1 MRVVSRLLI
10 GLTALLLLPTVSMS
24 ARPPL
29 WPDDMTLG
37 DPQAKVVVV
46 EYASL
51 ACPHCARFH
60 NDVFPAFKARHIDTG
75 KVQFVYREY
84 ITAPAQVAVAGAVV
98 ARCAG
103 KAGYF
108 TVIAG
113 VFAAQQEIYSE
124 GTVAGLRRILVRE
137 GGKAGLTQPRV
148 EACLADTTAF
158 AAMDLRVDRA
168 ANEEGVTGTP
178 TFKVNGVKVRAPPS
192 GEMDLP
198 TLDAAIAAAQQP

>member
-1 MRVVSRLLI
+1 MRVASRLLI
-10 GLTALLLLPTVSMS
+10 GLTALLLLPSVSMS

-37 DPQAKVVVV
+37 NPQAKVVVV

-60 NDVFPAFKARHIDTG
+60 NEVFPAFKARYIDTG

-84 ITAPAQVAVAGAVV
+84 ITPPAQVAVAGAVV

-108 TVIAG
+108 TVIDG
-113 VFAAQQEIYSE
+113 VFAAQQEIYSD
-124 GTVAGLRRILVRE
+124 GTVAGMRRILIRE
-137 GGKAGLTQPRV
+137 GGKAGLTPPQV
-148 EACLADTTAF
+148 EACLADTAAF
-158 AAMDLRVDRA
+158 AAMDARVDRA
-168 ANEEGVTGTP
+168 REDGVEGTP
-178 TFKVNGVKVRAPPS
+178 TFKVNGVKVRTPPT
-192 GEMDLP
+192 GDMDLA
-198 TLDAAIAAAQQP
+198 TLEAAIAAAQ

>member
-37 DPQAKVVVV
+37 NPQARVVVV

-51 ACPHCARFH
+51 ACPHCALFH
-60 NDVFPAFKARHIDTG
+60 NDVFPAFKAKYIDTG
-75 KVQFVYREY
+75 KVLFVYREY

-108 TVIAG
+108 TVIDG
-113 VFAAQQEIYSE
+113 VFAAQQEIYSD
-124 GTVAGLRRILVRE
+124 GTVAGMRRILFRE
-137 GGKAGLTQPRV
+137 GARAGLTQPQV
-148 EACLADTTAF
+148 EACLADTAAF
-158 AAMDLRVDRA
+158 EAMDVRVNRA
-168 ANEEGVTGTP
+168 KTEEGVVGTP
-178 TFKVNGVKVRAPPS
+178 TFKVNGVKVRTPPT

-198 TLDAAIAAAQQP
+198 ALDAAIAAAQ

>member
-10 GLTALLLLPTVSMS
+10 GLTALLLLPSVSMS

-37 DPQAKVVVV
+37 NPQAKVMVV

-60 NDVFPAFKARHIDTG
+60 NEVFPAFKAKYIDTG

-84 ITAPAQVAVAGAVV
+84 ITPPAQVAVAGAVV

-108 TVIAG
+108 TVIDG
-113 VFAAQQEIYSE
+113 VFAAQREIYSD
-124 GTVAGLRRILVRE
+124 GTVAGMRRILIRE
-137 GGKAGLTQPRV
+137 AARAGLTQPQV
-148 EACLADTTAF
+148 EACLADTAAF
-158 AAMDLRVDRA
+158 EAMDVRVGRA
-168 ANEEGVTGTP
+168 RTEEGVLGTP
-178 TFKVNGVKVRAPPS
+178 TFTVNGVKVRTPPT
-192 GEMDLP
+192 GEMDLA
-198 TLDAAIAAAQQP
+198 TLDAAIVAAQ

>member
-1 MRVVSRLLI
+1 MRIVSRLLI

-37 DPQAKVVVV
+37 NPQARVVVV

-51 ACPHCARFH
+51 ACPHCALFH
-60 NDVFPAFKARHIDTG
+60 NNVFPAFKARYVDTG
-75 KVQFVYREY
+75 KVLFVYREY

-108 TVIAG
+108 TVIDG
-113 VFAAQQEIYSE
+113 VFAAQQEIYSD
-124 GTVAGLRRILVRE
+124 GTVAGLRRILFRE
-137 GGKAGLTQPRV
+137 GARAGLTQPQV
-148 EACLADTTAF
+148 EACLADTAAF
-158 AAMDLRVDRA
+158 AAMDVRVNRA
-168 ANEEGVTGTP
+168 RTEEGVEGTP
-178 TFKVNGVKVRAPPS
+178 TFKVNGVKVRTPAT
-192 GEMDLP
+192 GEMDLAA
-198 TLDAAIAAAQQP
+198 LDAAIAAAQ

>member
-1 MRVVSRLLI
+1 MRIVSRLLI

-37 DPQAKVVVV
+37 NPQARVVVV

-51 ACPHCARFH
+51 ACPHCALFH
-60 NDVFPAFKARHIDTG
+60 NNVFPAFKARYVDTG
-75 KVQFVYREY
+75 KVLFVYREY

-108 TVIAG
+108 TVIDG
-113 VFAAQQEIYSE
+113 VFAAQQEIYSD
-124 GTVAGLRRILVRE
+124 GTVAGLRRILFRE
-137 GGKAGLTQPRV
+137 GAGAGLTQPQV
-148 EACLADTTAF
+148 EACLADTAGF
-158 AAMDLRVDRA
+158 AAMDVRVNRA
-168 ANEEGVTGTP
+168 RTEEGVEGTP
-178 TFKVNGVKVRAPPS
+178 TFKVNGVKVRTPAT
-192 GEMDLP
+192 GEMDLAA
-198 TLDAAIAAAQQP
+198 LDAAIAAAQ